1 MQFLMLPTKYYFV
14 QSLLYFDM
22 LKAGFHLAKRGFI
35 ALSLEVTPE
44 HQERF
49 CEAVKEFLD
58 GHREFVQLQEA

>member
-1 MQFLMLPTKYYFV
+1 
-14 QSLLYFDM
+14 M

-44 HQERF
+44 HEERF

-58 GHREFVQLQEA
+58 KHQEFVRLQEA